1 MSFLTFVI
9 IAALLA
15 TIVSLVTGI
24 GYMGKGG
31 ESDELHGTQL
41 MFARVGLQ
49 ALTFILLLVALYVA
63 NN

>member
-31 ESDELHGTQL
+31 ESDELHSTQL

>member
-1 MSFLTFVI
+1 MDFLTILI

-15 TIVSLVTGI
+15 TVVSLVIGI

-31 ESDELHGTQL
+31 ESDEEHSAQL

-63 NN
+63 NK